1 MNCRYILF
9 WISLGLLFI
18 QAGCNQ
24 KKQSSVKAAPS
35 KDSVSTWI
43 DQGRNTELS
52 SDSRKNVLNKAF
64 QTISSL
70 GVDSMSNQSMS
81 RLSLAFLD
89 LNDSLGFRKTNA
101 AAMRMSA
108 QIKDSAS
115 LAGSHWDL
123 AVFFNMKS
131 VPDSAYYHFYK
142 AKELYHEM
150 GKQRNEARVLYNMA
164 VIQASVKDY
173 TGSELSTFQA
183 IDLLK
188 QLDEIRHLGHCY
200 NNLGSI
206 TKELEEYNQAI
217 GYYNQAMVYYRQL
230 PQNKA
235 LERSILN
242 NIGVLYQEQGK
253 DQKALE
259 YFDEVLGN
267 YEAGIVT
274 SEYARLLANRAYSL
288 LRTGI
293 TDQGMNTFKRAV
305 ELQDSLSDLSGLS
318 RSHYNLARYYQ
329 ENGDK
334 EKALYHVR
342 QAEENAM
349 QSDNNKR
356 LLESIRMLAVLDPE
370 NASSYSGRYIELSDS
385 LALEERAIRNK
396 FARIRFETDE
406 FRAQNILLERQR
418 QLWIGIAAGVILLA
432 FAIFIIISQRVKN
445 QKLKFERQQQEA
457 NLEIFNLMLAQ
468 NQKLEEG
475 KQSEQ
480 KRISEELHDAVLGEM
495 NGIRMVLLALN
506 NKSDAASMEMRDKA
520 ISRLQELQE
529 EVRTISHE
537 LNDASYHKFHNF
549 ILSVDELLKKNSRDA
564 GIRYKLSYDE
574 DVDWDDLSGEIK
586 INLYRCLQECI
597 QNAIKHGQ
605 ASELK
610 LDLQGSATEIHIK
623 HSDNGT
629 GFSPGRGKKG
639 IGHRNIASR
648 VSKIRGSWEIQ
659 SSPGTGTT
667 VHLHIPR
674 DTAGIKNKTN
684 AKETSQ
690 HG

>member
-1 MNCRYILF
+1 
-9 WISLGLLFI
+9 
-18 QAGCNQ
+18 
-24 KKQSSVKAAPS
+24 
-35 KDSVSTWI
+35 
-43 DQGRNTELS
+43 
-52 SDSRKNVLNKAF
+52 
-64 QTISSL
+64 
-70 GVDSMSNQSMS
+70 
-81 RLSLAFLD
+81 
-89 LNDSLGFRKTNA
+89 
-101 AAMRMSA
+101 
-108 QIKDSAS
+108 
-115 LAGSHWDL
+115 
-123 AVFFNMKS
+123 
-131 VPDSAYYHFYK
+131 
-142 AKELYHEM
+142 
-150 GKQRNEARVLYNMA
+150 MA

-188 QLDEIRHLGHCY
+188 PLRQTRYLGNCY

-217 GYYNQAMVYYRQL
+217 AYYNQAMEYYRQL
-230 PQNKA
+230 PKNNA

-253 DQKALE
+253 DRQALE
-259 YFDEVLGN
+259 YFDEVLEN
-267 YEAGIVT
+267 QEAGIQHT

-288 LRTGI
+288 LRTGL
-293 TDQGMNTFKRAV
+293 TDQGMNTFKRAID
-305 ELQDSLSDLSGLS
+305 LQDSLSDLSGLS
-318 RSHYNLARYYQ
+318 RSHYNLAIHYQ

-356 LLESIRMLAVLDPE
+356 LLESIRLLAVLDPE
-370 NASSYSGRYIELSDS
+370 NASSYSGRYIDLSDS

-457 NLEIFNLMLAQ
+457 NLEIFNLMLSQ

-520 ISRLQELQE
+520 IRRLQELQE

-549 ILSVDELLKKNSRDA
+549 ILSLDELLKKNSEDA
-564 GIRYKLSYDE
+564 GIRYKLNYDE

-610 LDLQGSATEIHIK
+610 LDLQGSATEVHIK

-648 VSKIRGSWEIQ
+648 VSKLRGSWEIQ
-659 SSPGTGTT
+659 SSPGKGTT
-667 VHLHIPR
+667 VHLYIPR
-674 DTAGIKNKTN
+674 NIAGIKNKTN
-684 AKETSQ
+684 AREMSQ